1 MKNTLL
7 QFEKE
12 DIEFQH
18 PSQKMK
24 NRKISKNSLLTYSL
38 IFITGIAFMVTIY
51 QSYQA
56 CSLSNQLS
64 SIQQEKKDLTEQ
76 NEELSIYLNGLKE
89 QYNIFTET
97 KGDEYH
103 KSILN
108 QIFYPHSTDIINTL
122 DELNLLRSWVG
133 KSTMRL
139 VFKSSISGDSSQ
151 EFHKKVMKGN
161 AFLFLVKTTS
171 GARFGGYTSKNFEP
185 LCLSGFSVD
194 TEKDDTKSFV
204 FSLDKQ
210 KIYKI
215 TDVPNALYCDE
226 NIAIAMG
233 EGDVFIGDHFLKNK
247 STSLF
252 PKSFEGNDSDS
263 LILTGGEKEFTVKE
277 LEVYQLYTLE

>member
-24 NRKISKNSLLTYSL
+24 NRKRSKNSLLTYSL
-38 IFITGIAFMVTIY
+38 IFITGISFMVTIY

-76 NEELSIYLNGLKE
+76 NEELNIYLNGLKE

-108 QIFYPHSTDIINTL
+108 HIFYPHSSDIINTL

-247 STSLF
+247 STSIF